1 MGEPARDPLPDA
13 FRAPRLLR
21 WLNVAAVGSALA
33 SATGVVLGAIFDRG
47 LELGSVGLVSCATT
61 LVFGVLWARI
71 VRVRFGKFP
80 AGWVAAVPLAASN
93 AGVAFAL
100 ALAIEKAGSSGSSLV
115 EVLSLGFVLG
125 ASVGIFAWGPALLVT
140 LVLFGLPL
148 YHAQR
153 AADRG
158 LGSEDRGE
166 RVVAIMSAVM
176 SALALVG
183 ALASKAA
190 TPALAANVATGL
202 AGLGA
207 GIAAAVYATRRE
219 RRRRAFVEKVEAGAA
234 EGYRIDTQLDGP
246 ALLVRV
252 AAEQGGYYRAPRLA
266 EPIVELDE
274 QGEAKRSLERRA

>member
-1 MGEPARDPLPDA
+1 MGEQARDLLPDA

-33 SATGVVLGAIFDRG
+33 SATGVVLGAIFDRTG
-47 LELGSVGLVSCATT
+47 LGSVGLASCATT

-71 VRVRFGKFP
+71 VRVRVGKFP
-80 AGWVAAVPLAASN
+80 AGWVAAIPLAASN
-93 AGVAFAL
+93 AGVALAL
-100 ALAIEKAGSSGSSLV
+100 ALALDKASGSGSSL
-115 EVLSLGFVLG
+115 EQLSMGFLLG
-125 ASVGIFAWGPALLVT
+125 ASVGIFAWGPALLLT
-140 LVLFGLPL
+140 LLLFGLPL

-166 RVVAIMSAVM
+166 RVVAITSAVM
-176 SALALVG
+176 SLLALGG
-183 ALASKAA
+183 ALASKTS
-190 TPALAANVATGL
+190 TPALAAYAATSL

-207 GIAAAVYATRRE
+207 GVAAAVYATRRE
-219 RRRRAFVEKVEAGAA
+219 RRRRAFMEQVEAGAA
-234 EGYRIDTQLDGP
+234 EGYRIDTRPDGP

-274 QGEAKRSLERRA
+274 LGEAKRSLERRA